1 MDANTVGAV
10 AALTGLSV
18 RTLHHYDHVGLV
30 VPSVRTP
37 AGYRGYTDADIE
49 RLHLVLVYRSL
60 GPPLDEIRV
69 LLDDPSADVLGH
81 LRRQHG
87 LLLEQA
93 ERLQRTIK
101 AVEELMNAR
110 RKGVQLTAEEQV
122 EIFGTTAFG
131 EEYAAEA
138 GQRWGERDAW
148 KQSLQRVSQYSK
160 QDWIATKAE
169 GDAGSRR
176 WRRPSAV
183 ASNPDPLRRTSSRP
197 GTARRSS
204 GSTTAVARFTAVW
217 WRCTWPT
224 NGSPGTTTSSP
235 GWRNASMTS
244 WWPVTHSFLYPDVGG
259 GWGMTGIYLRA
270 R

>member
-49 RLHLVLVYRSL
+49 RL
-60 GPPLDEIRV
+60 
-69 LLDDPSADVLGH
+69 
-81 LRRQHG
+81 
-87 LLLEQA
+87 
-93 ERLQRTIK
+93 QRTIK

-110 RKGVQLTAEEQV
+110 RKGIQLTAEEQV

>member
-1 MDANTVGAV
+1 
-10 AALTGLSV
+10 
-18 RTLHHYDHVGLV
+18 

-49 RLHLVLVYRSL
+49 RL
-60 GPPLDEIRV
+60 
-69 LLDDPSADVLGH
+69 
-81 LRRQHG
+81 
-87 LLLEQA
+87 
-93 ERLQRTIK
+93 QRTIK

-110 RKGVQLTAEEQV
+110 RKGIQLTAEEQV

-204 GSTTAVARFTAVW
+204 GPTTAMTRFTAIW
-217 WRCTWPT
+217 CRSTWPT
-224 NGSPGTTTSSP
+224 NGSPGTTTTSSP
-235 GWRNASMTS
+235 GWRNSSMTS
-244 WWPVTHSFLYPDVGG
+244 WWPVTRSFLYPDVSW
-259 GWGMTGIYLRA
+259 GWGMTGHLPSGTVTFLLTDLEGSTRIWEQDPEAMKPRHGPRSGCLRS
-270 R
+270 RQHRPESGHRTDG